1 MSISFCHGPVAGPL
15 TGSLVPVAD
24 SPRTARVQ
32 GCDDAPV
39 IGQPTEIELG
49 ILGALEV
56 RVDGRPIPVP
66 GARQRALLTSLLL
79 RRGTVVPVD
88 RLVDEVFGE
97 APPREA
103 RNALQTYVTRLR
115 QSLGPAAAVVATRA
129 PGYVLEIP
137 GDAVDAERFA
147 ALLGQARGAEA
158 PTAAL
163 ALLDR
168 ALALWRGP
176 AYAEFASTFARGE
189 ALRLSE
195 LRLAAEE
202 DRAVLLLRLDRV
214 AEATA
219 ALEAIAAREPWRER
233 AVELLVT
240 ALAQAGR
247 TANALDALAGYRDRL
262 RDELGLDP
270 SAKLRRLEE
279 QVLRGTLAPVPSGHD
294 HRARA
299 VRPTS
304 FVGRERELTL
314 VREAIA
320 AAPLVTLV
328 GPGGV
333 GKTRLAQEVAD
344 LQDPVWWVDLAPL
357 RDPDA
362 VPFSVAD
369 AVGIDVLPGT
379 FLPDALRQWARRAQ
393 GLLILDNCEHL
404 LAAVAELADEL
415 LATAAGLSLLA
426 TSRERLAIGGEQ
438 VLEVPPLDVPAPG
451 APEGGPAVQ
460 LFLDRAQAADPAVA
474 ASPPPLRR
482 VADICRAL
490 DGLPLAIELAA
501 ARIGTLTVDD
511 LADRLDTCF
520 ELLRTGRRDGD
531 SRHQALQAV
540 VDWSFELLGP
550 DEQRLFLRLSVFAAA
565 FDIAAAE
572 TVAADD
578 DLPTGR
584 VADLGARLA
593 DQSMLTRPG
602 TSGVGRYRMLETL
615 RAYAASRLPAGEA
628 ERLRRRHGTFM
639 VDFAERA
646 EAGLYGPEE
655 ATWAHRIELWL
666 DDLRAAWSRA
676 READEADLA
685 VRLAAALTRYAYWRL
700 RSDLLAWG
708 TWAAATVPAHP
719 RLPVAYAAA
728 AADAWADGRLQEA
741 RDLARRGVEVGGGPA
756 APATTAPLEALGDVA
771 MLTGDLAAALEAYRG
786 VAALVAPGDPAG
798 LAIAT
803 ANQALTLAYA
813 GDDQTARA
821 AAEEAVEVA
830 RVAANP
836 TAMAMARFAEGEAF
850 ADTDPARAS
859 AALDEAR
866 RRAREVG
873 NRFVAGTA
881 LTAMVALRGRHGPP
895 EEALVLFRDAVDH
908 WRASRNRALLV
919 TTLRNL
925 VVLLARTGRDEAAA
939 GLAATLRRRRRAG
952 PTVSRRPGSPP
963 PWPRSV
969 AGSATPPTTAHGRPA
984 PPGPWRRR
992 PTTPC
997 VSSTRVLAA
1006 PDPVKVFT
1014 FRNHGSAF
1022 DHWYCWASI
1031 RSGRCRSEP

>member
-1 MSISFCHGPVAGPL
+1 
-15 TGSLVPVAD
+15 
-24 SPRTARVQ
+24 
-32 GCDDAPV
+32 V
-39 IGQPTEIELG
+39 IGQPTEVEFG
-49 ILGALEV
+49 ILGPLEV
-56 RVDGRPIPVP
+56 RVAGRPLPVP
-66 GARQRALLTSLLL
+66 GARQRALLVALLL
-79 RRGTVVPVD
+79 RRGHVVPVD

-115 QSLGPAAAVVATRA
+115 QSLGPAAAIVTTRA
-129 PGYVLEIP
+129 PGYVLDIP

-147 ALLGQARGAEA
+147 ALLGQARVTEA
-158 PTAAL
+158 PSGAL
-163 ALLDR
+163 ALLDQG
-168 ALALWRGP
+168 LALWRGP

-189 ALRLSE
+189 ALRLQE

-219 ALEAIAAREPWRER
+219 ALEAIAASEPWRER

-240 ALAQAGR
+240 ALAWAGR
-247 TANALDALAGYRDRL
+247 TAHALEALAGYRDRL

-270 SAKLRRLEE
+270 SPKLRRLEE
-279 QVLRGTLAPVPSGHD
+279 QVLRGTLAPVAPVRSGHD
-294 HRARA
+294 RRGRAA
-299 VRPTS
+299 RPTT

-344 LQDPVWWVDLAPL
+344 IQDPVWWVDLAPL
-357 RDPDA
+357 RDPGTVLYAVVDA
-362 VPFSVAD
+362 VD
-369 AVGIDVLPGT
+369 IDLLPGT
-379 FLPDALRQWARRAQ
+379 RLPDALHQWARRAH
-393 GLLILDNCEHL
+393 GLLVLDNCEHL

-415 LATAAGLSLLA
+415 LTTASGLSLLA
-426 TSRERLAIGGEQ
+426 TSRERLAIAGEL
-438 VLEVPPLDVPAPG
+438 VLDVPPLEVPPPG

-474 ASPPPLRR
+474 TSPPLLWR

-511 LADRLDTCF
+511 LADRLDTRF
-520 ELLRTGRRDGD
+520 ELLRTGHRSGD

-540 VDWSFELLGP
+540 VDWSFELLGG
-550 DEQRLFLRLSVFAAA
+550 DEQRLFLRLSVFAAE

-578 DLPTGR
+578 DLPAGR
-584 VADLGARLA
+584 VTHLVARLA
-593 DQSMLTRPG
+593 EQSMLTRPG

-615 RAYAASRLPAGEA
+615 RAYAASRLPDVEA
-628 ERLRRRHGTFM
+628 ERLRRRHASFM
-639 VDFAERA
+639 VDLAERA
-646 EAGLYGPEE
+646 EAGLYGPDE
-655 ATWAHRIELWL
+655 AAWARRVESWL
-666 DDLRAAWSRA
+666 DDLRAAWSWA
-676 READEADLA
+676 RDTGEVDLA

-700 RSDLLAWG
+700 RGDLLAWG
-708 TWAAATVPAHP
+708 SWAVAAVPAHP
-719 RLPVAYAAA
+719 RLAVAYAAA
-728 AADAWADGRLQEA
+728 AANAWGDGRLQEA
-741 RDLARRGVEVGGGPA
+741 RDLARRGVEVGGGPT
-756 APATTAPLEALGDVA
+756 APAAAAPLEALGDVA

-786 VAALVAPGDPAG
+786 VAAMASPGDPAG

-813 GDDQTARA
+813 DDDQAACA
-821 AAEEAVEVA
+821 AAEQAVAAAVA
-830 RVAANP
+830 AANP
-836 TAMAMARFAEGEAF
+836 TALGMARFAEGEAL
-850 ADTDPARAS
+850 ADVDPARAS
-859 AALDEAR
+859 AALEEAQR
-866 RRAREVG
+866 WAREVG

-881 LTAMVALRGRHGPP
+881 LTAMVALRGRHGPA
-895 EEALVLFRDAVDH
+895 EEALALFRDAIDH

-939 GLAATLRRRRRAG
+939 ALAASLHEAAPSRSYGVEATRITTALAAVRRRLGDAAYDDAWTAG
-952 PTVSRRPGSPP
+952 
-963 PWPRSV
+963 
-969 AGSATPPTTAHGRPA
+969 AA
-984 PPGPWRRR
+984 
-992 PTTPC
+992 
-997 VSSTRVLAA
+997 STLEEAA
-1006 PDPVKVFT
+1006 DDAM
-1014 FRNHGSAF
+1014 RLL
-1022 DHWYCWASI
+1022 D
-1031 RSGRCRSEP
+1031 R

>member
-1 MSISFCHGPVAGPL
+1 
-15 TGSLVPVAD
+15 
-24 SPRTARVQ
+24 
-32 GCDDAPV
+32 V
-39 IGQPTEIELG
+39 IGEPKRIELG
-49 ILGALEV
+49 ILGPLEV
-56 RVDGRPIPVP
+56 RVAGRPVPVP
-66 GARQRALLTSLLL
+66 GVRQRALLAALLL
-79 RRGTVVPVD
+79 GRGTVVPVD
-88 RLVDEVFGE
+88 RLVDEVFGD
-97 APPREA
+97 APPRET

-115 QSLGPAAAVVATRA
+115 QALGPAASVITTRA
-129 PGYVLEIP
+129 PGYVLEVP

-147 ALLGQARGAEA
+147 ALLGQARAAEA
-158 PTAAL
+158 PMAAL

-189 ALRLSE
+189 ALRLAE

-240 ALAQAGR
+240 ALTQAGR
-247 TANALDALAGYRDRL
+247 TGHALAAYARYRDRL

-270 SAKLRRLEE
+270 SPKLRRLEE
-279 QVLRGTLAPVPSGHD
+279 QVLRGTLEPVTPVRAGQD
-294 HRARA
+294 HRVRA
-299 VRPTS
+299 ARPTS

-344 LQDPVWWVDLAPL
+344 LHDAVWWVDLAPL
-357 RDPDA
+357 GDPDA

-379 FLPDALRQWARRAQ
+379 LLPDALRQWARRAH
-393 GLLILDNCEHL
+393 GLLVLDNCEHL
-404 LAAVAELADEL
+404 LTAVAKLADEL

-438 VLEVPPLDVPAPG
+438 VLEVPPLDVPPPG
-451 APEGGPAVQ
+451 ASEGGPAIQ

-474 ASPPPLRR
+474 ASPPLLRR
-482 VADICRAL
+482 VAGICRAL

-501 ARIGTLTVDD
+501 ARIGTLTIDD
-511 LADRLDTCF
+511 LADRLDTRF
-520 ELLRTGRRDGD
+520 ELLRTGRRDGHA
-531 SRHQALQAV
+531 RHQALQAV
-540 VDWSFELLGP
+540 VDWSFELLGA

-572 TVAADD
+572 AVAADD
-578 DLPTGR
+578 DLPPGR
-584 VADLGARLA
+584 VADLMARLA
-593 DQSMLTRPG
+593 EQSMLTRPG
-602 TSGVGRYRMLETL
+602 SSGIGRYRMLETL
-615 RAYAASRLPAGEA
+615 RAYAASKLPAGEA
-628 ERLRRRHGTFM
+628 ERLRRRHGSFM

-655 ATWAHRIELWL
+655 AAWAHRVEFWL

-676 READEADLA
+676 RDADEADLA
-685 VRLAAALTRYAYWRL
+685 VRLAAALARYAYWRL

-728 AADAWADGRLQEA
+728 AANAWADGRLQEA
-741 RDLARRGVEVGGGPA
+741 RDLARRGVEVAGGPA
-756 APATTAPLEALGDVA
+756 APAAAAALEALGDVA
-771 MLTGDLAAALEAYRG
+771 MLTGDLAGALEAYRG
-786 VAALVAPGDPAG
+786 VAATASPGDPAG

-813 GDDQTARA
+813 GADQAAA
-821 AAEEAVEVA
+821 AAEEAVTA
-830 RVAANP
+830 ALAAANP
-836 TAMAMARFAEGEAF
+836 TALAMARFAEGEALT
-850 ADTDPARAS
+850 DIDPARAS
-859 AALDEAR
+859 AALEEGLW
-866 RRAREVG
+866 RAREVG

-881 LTAMVALRGRHGPP
+881 MTAMVALRARHGPP
-895 EEALVLFRDAVDH
+895 EEALALFRDAIDH

-939 GLAATLRRRRRAG
+939 GLAATLQETAPSRSYGAEATRIATALAAVRRRLGDAAYDGAWTAG
-952 PTVSRRPGSPP
+952 
-963 PWPRSV
+963 
-969 AGSATPPTTAHGRPA
+969 
-984 PPGPWRRR
+984 
-992 PTTPC
+992 
-997 VSSTRVLAA
+997 AA
-1006 PDPVKVFT
+1006 RTLEEAADD
-1014 FRNHGSAF
+1014 A
-1022 DHWYCWASI
+1022 I
-1031 RSGRCRSEP
+1031 RLLD